1 MRFRF
6 MLGLQL
12 GRLPSELSQTMLAAE
27 EAAFMAFYREDP
39 WGDHRADIRSA
50 QIAQIVYNSNCG
62 KKEKAKKLVDFL
74 PFYKKPAA
82 PADPNIGQ
90 SVLSAFGKLMGKK

>member
-39 WGDHRADIRSA
+39 WGDQRADLRSA
-50 QIAQIVYNSNCG
+50 QIVKMLYDVNRG
-62 KKEKAKKLVDFL
+62 KGGKERKLTDFL
-74 PFYKKPAA
+74 MFWKKPPA
-82 PADPNIGQ
+82 PEDPNIRN
-90 SVLSAFGKLMGKK
+90 SVLSSFGKLMGKK